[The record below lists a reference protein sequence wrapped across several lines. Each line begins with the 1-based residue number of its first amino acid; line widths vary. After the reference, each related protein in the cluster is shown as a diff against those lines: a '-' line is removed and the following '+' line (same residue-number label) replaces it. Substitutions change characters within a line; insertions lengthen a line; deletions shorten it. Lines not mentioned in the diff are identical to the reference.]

1 MPTKLHVWQTL
12 TNMLVKEILRDAKSQ
27 LAESG
32 ITEVDAEHLLAHVLG
47 VSRMDLHNSV
57 LVESTLLGIEDK
69 DVLEEQFYDLLDR
82 RLNFEPLQYLT
93 GVAGFR
99 YLNIEVGPGVLV
111 PRPES
116 ELLVEAVLQHI
127 ENLPAPVSVID
138 LGAGSGALSLAIATE
153 APTTRVIAVEKSP
166 EALVWLKK
174 NVSVIA
180 ENVRVVEGDVADVL
194 PGIKCDVVIA
204 NPPYVPDSQALPR
217 DVAGFEPHIAL
228 FGGPTGMEI
237 PKIFIAAA
245 ARLLKNG
252 GVLVIEH
259 TEEQGVAIA
268 DALSVDFLE
277 IALHDDLVGRP
288 RWTSAVRR

>member
-1 MPTKLHVWQTL
+1 
-12 TNMLVKEILRDAKSQ
+12 
-27 LAESG
+27 
-32 ITEVDAEHLLAHVLG
+32 
-47 VSRMDLHNSV
+47 
-57 LVESTLLGIEDK
+57 
-69 DVLEEQFYDLLDR
+69 
-82 RLNFEPLQYLT
+82 
-93 GVAGFR
+93 
-99 YLNIEVGPGVLV
+99 V

-153 APTTRVIAVEKSP
+153 APTARVIAVEKSP

-204 NPPYVPDSQALPR
+204 NPPYVPDSQELPR

-237 PKIFIAAA
+237 PQQFI
-245 ARLLKNG
+245 
-252 GVLVIEH
+252 
-259 TEEQGVAIA
+259 TEQGPVIDA
-268 DALSVDFLE
+268 ALSVDFSE
-277 IALHDDLVGRP
+277 VALHDDLVGRP

>member
-1 MPTKLHVWQTL
+1 MNTR
-12 TNMLVKEILRDAKSQ
+12 EILRAAKSQ

-32 ITEVDAEHLLAHVLG
+32 ISEVDAEHLLAHVLG
-47 VSRMDLHNSV
+47 LSRMDLHNPV
-57 LVESTLLGIEDK
+57 LLESTLLGIEDQ

-174 NVSVIA
+174 NVSMIA

-204 NPPYVPDSQALPR
+204 NPPYVPDLQELPR
-217 DVAGFEPHIAL
+217 DVAAFEPHIAL

-237 PKIFIAAA
+237 PQLFMTAA
-245 ARLLKNG
+245 ARLLKPG

-259 TEEQGVAIA
+259 TEEQGPAIA
-268 DALSVDFLE
+268 SALSVDFSE
-277 IALHDDLVGRP
+277 VALHDDLVGRP